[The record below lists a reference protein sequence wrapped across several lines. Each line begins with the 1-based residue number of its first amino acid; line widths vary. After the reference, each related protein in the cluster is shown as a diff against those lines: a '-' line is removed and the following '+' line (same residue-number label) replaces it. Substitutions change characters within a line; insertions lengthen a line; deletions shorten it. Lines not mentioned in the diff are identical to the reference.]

1 MFRKIILN
9 LIRFYQL
16 GVSPYTRPACRFS
29 PTCSAYAML
38 AVERY
43 GAVRGSWLALKRIF
57 RCHPLGGWGH
67 DPVPEDLELESSYH
81 PGSKVR

>member
-9 LIRFYQL
+9 LIKFYQR
-16 GVSPYTRPACRFS
+16 GISPYTGPSCRFS
-29 PTCSAYAML
+29 PTCSAYATL

-43 GAVRGSWLALKRIF
+43 GAVRGSWLTVKRIF
-57 RCHPLGGWGH
+57 RCHPFGGWGH
-67 DPVPEDLELESSYH
+67 DPVPEDSESDLSYH